1 MLIIFKNLQKDFL
14 PLSLQGSVEE
24 WQRVFFLSSGIF
36 IFGWL
41 AYVIFS
47 SSQEQEW
54 GRLDF
59 DTSMEET
66 IDYKPKDNLGFASS
80 VEDVTSVF
88 RNKDS
93 ENLSSHM

>member
-1 MLIIFKNLQKDFL
+1 MLNLSF
-14 PLSLQGSVEE
+14 QGSVEE
-24 WQRVFFLSSGIF
+24 WQLVFFVSSGIF

-41 AYVIFS
+41 VYVIFS
-47 SSQEQEW
+47 SSREQEW

-59 DTSMEET
+59 GTSMEET
-66 IDYKPKDNLGFASS
+66 IDYKPKDNLGFARS

-88 RNKDS
+88 RNKDN